1 MRNLNTKLF
10 VVEITYENGEVKY
23 VGQRGW
29 YPKLHD
35 AKFYK
40 KKGMAQ
46 READWINSARE
57 CYAEPYHAEPVEIH
71 LFDTRDA

>member
-10 VVEITYENGEVKY
+10 VVEITYKDGKVEY

-29 YPKLHD
+29 YQKLHD

-46 READWINSARE
+46 KEADWINKYRE
-57 CYAEPYHAEPVEIH
+57 CHAEPIEIH

>member
-1 MRNLNTKLF
+1 MRDLNTKLY
-10 VVEITYENGEVKY
+10 VVEITRENGEVVY

-29 YPKLHD
+29 YLKLRD

-46 READWINSARE
+46 REANWINNINDSRNA
-57 CYAEPYHAEPVEIH
+57 HAEPVEIY